1 MEVNISHI
9 SGTVGDLFTKFS
21 ENSRYVFFSLGKV
34 HLFSDIPKLQKYEV
48 KKIRWDFFS
57 TYIYIYIYITLK
69 AFSFF
74 IYTLFIMFRNVKIL
88 ITKHLF
94 IDELYFGFFQTFEG
108 LIIEESSKVYR
119 NITQGEVY
127 VCLYV
132 CLYVY
137 MYICMYVYKYIT

>member
-1 MEVNISHI
+1 
-9 SGTVGDLFTKFS
+9 
-21 ENSRYVFFSLGKV
+21 
-34 HLFSDIPKLQKYEV
+34 
-48 KKIRWDFFS
+48 
-57 TYIYIYIYITLK
+57 
-69 AFSFF
+69 
-74 IYTLFIMFRNVKIL
+74 MFRNVKIL
-88 ITKHLF
+88 IAKHLF

>member
-1 MEVNISHI
+1 MLAGLWVIS
-9 SGTVGDLFTKFS
+9 SPNFLRTVDMFFFLQEKFTCFLTFQSYKNTKS
-21 ENSRYVFFSLGKV
+21 KK
-34 HLFSDIPKLQKYEV
+34 SDE
-48 KKIRWDFFS
+48 
-57 TYIYIYIYITLK
+57 TIYIYITFK

-74 IYTLFIMFRNVKIL
+74 VYTLFIVFKNFKIL

-94 IDELYFGFFQTFEG
+94 IDELYFGFFQTFEN

-137 MYICMYVYKYIT
+137 MYICMYVYKYVT